1 MTAGT
6 NRTDDRRRFFKMG
19 AAAAV
24 GWTVG
29 APAVHGEDSGSA
41 VKDGTYLEPSRRV
54 PIVAEAD
61 VVVCGGGPAGVAAAL
76 AAARAGARTRL
87 LETHGCLGGIW
98 TSGLLSYILDSS
110 NKPGI
115 MHEILTALQAREK
128 DVRRAPSMYDPEAVK
143 LLLEQMCEEAGVEL
157 QLHTHCAA
165 AVRDEAN
172 RLALVVT
179 ESKSGREAVAGKVF
193 VDCTGEGDVAHQ
205 AGCGWDYGRPETG
218 DAQPMSFVVLL
229 TGIHLDE
236 IRPYVSSMPGDTWAG
251 PKDALAG
258 LIKESS
264 GFGPS
269 YSKPSLFPIRETLFC
284 LMANHEYQLRGFDA
298 REVTKATLQGRAELH
313 RMIDGLRSL
322 GGPWKDIRIC
332 NSPERIGV
340 RESRRIHG
348 RYTISGDDIARG
360 AQFDDAVCRCTFP
373 VDVHSTTAD
382 RGKGIEAAPVR
393 AKPFD
398 IPYRSLVAKDVQG
411 LMMAGRCISGDFYAH
426 SAYRVTGNAVSMGQA
441 AGLAAAT
448 AAKDGLLP
456 HEIDWTKLAKTAPWS
471 GSESRER
478 TR

>member
-1 MTAGT
+1 MTG
-6 NRTDDRRRFFKMG
+6 NRTGDRRRFFKTG

-24 GWTVG
+24 GWTF
-29 APAVHGEDSGSA
+29 AVPHAHSDDNSA
-41 VKDGTYLEPSRRV
+41 AMVQDGTYIEPSGRV
-54 PIVAEAD
+54 PIVAQAD
-61 VVVCGGGPAGVAAAL
+61 VVVCGGGPAGVAAAV

-87 LETHGCLGGIW
+87 FEAHGCLGGIW
-98 TSGLLSYILDSS
+98 TSGLLSYILDSG

-115 MHEILTALQAREK
+115 MREILTTLRAREK
-128 DVRRAPSMYDPEAVK
+128 NVRRAPSMEDPEAVK
-143 LLLEQMCEEAGVEL
+143 LVLEQMCAEAGVEL
-157 QLHTHCAA
+157 QLHTQCAA
-165 AVRDEAN
+165 AVRDQAN

-193 VDCTGEGDVAHQ
+193 IDCTGEGDVAHQ
-205 AGCGWDYGRPETG
+205 AGCGWDYGRPEAG

-251 PKDALAG
+251 PKDALAK
-258 LIKESS
+258 LIEESS

-284 LMANHEYQLRGFDA
+284 LMANHEYEFRGFDA
-298 REVTKATLQGRAELH
+298 RDVTQATLQGRAELH
-313 RMIDGLRSL
+313 RMIDGLRGL

-332 NSPERIGV
+332 SSPERIGV

-348 RYTISGDDIARG
+348 HYTISSDDITRG
-360 AQFDDAVCRCTFP
+360 ARFDDAVCRCAFP

-398 IPYRSLVAKDVQG
+398 IPYRSLVAKDVDG

-426 SAYRVTGNAVSMGQA
+426 SAYRVTGNAVGMGQA

-448 AAKDGLLP
+448 AVKDGKLP
-456 HEIDWTKLAKTAPWS
+456 HEIDWSELAKTAPWNES
-471 GSESRER
+471 G
-478 TR
+478 

>member
-1 MTAGT
+1 MTAAT
-6 NRTDDRRRFFKMG
+6 DRTAGRRGFFKTG
-19 AAAAV
+19 AAAAL
-24 GWTVG
+24 GLTLG
-29 APAVHGEDSGSA
+29 APRVQGDDAGGATVD
-41 VKDGTYLEPSRRV
+41 DGNYIEPSRRV
-54 PIVAEAD
+54 PIATEAD

-76 AAARAGARTRL
+76 AAARAGAKTRL
-87 LETHGCLGGIW
+87 LEAHGCLGGIW
-98 TSGLLSYILDSS
+98 TSGLLSYILDSG

-115 MHEILTALQAREK
+115 MREILVALQAREK
-128 DVRRAPSMYDPEAVK
+128 AARRAPSMYDPEAVK
-143 LLLEQMCEEAGVEL
+143 LLLEQMCDEAGVEL
-157 QLHTHCAA
+157 QLHTQCAA
-165 AVRDEAN
+165 AVRDAAN

-193 VDCTGEGDVAHQ
+193 IDCTGEGDVAHQ
-205 AGCGWDYGRPETG
+205 AGCGWDYGRPETSE
-218 DAQPMSFVVLL
+218 AQPMSFIVLL

-258 LIKESS
+258 LMKESS

-284 LMANHEYQLRGFDA
+284 LMANHEYEVCGFDA
-298 REVTKATLQGRAELH
+298 RDVTKATLRGRAELH

-332 NSPERIGV
+332 SSPERIGV

-348 RYTISGDDIARG
+348 RYTISSDDIMRG
-360 AQFDDAVCRCTFP
+360 AQFDDAVCRCAFP

-382 RGKGIEAAPVR
+382 RGKGIEEAPVR

-398 IPYRSLVAKDVQG
+398 IPYRSLVAKDVDG

-426 SAYRVTGNAVSMGQA
+426 AAYRVTGNAVAMGEA

-448 AAKDGLLP
+448 AAKDRVLP
-456 HEIDWTKLAKTAPWS
+456 HEIDWAALGKTATGS
-471 GSESRER
+471 GGA
-478 TR
+478 

>member
-1 MTAGT
+1 MST
-6 NRTDDRRRFFKMG
+6 NRRADRRRFFQTG

-24 GWTVG
+24 GWSFGVPSVHG
-29 APAVHGEDSGSA
+29 NGVSPAVVH
-41 VKDGTYLEPSRRV
+41 DGTYIEPSRPV
-54 PIVAEAD
+54 PIMDEAD

-87 LETHGCLGGIW
+87 FEAHGCLGGIW
-98 TSGLLSYILDSS
+98 TSGLLTYILDSG

-115 MHEILTALQAREK
+115 MREILTTLQAREK
-128 DVRRAPSMYDPEAVK
+128 DARRAPSMYDPEAVK
-143 LLLEQMCEEAGVEL
+143 LLLEQMCEEAGVEW
-157 QLHTHCAA
+157 QFHTQCAA
-165 AVRDEAN
+165 AVRDQTN
-172 RLALVVT
+172 RLALIVT
-179 ESKSGREAVAGKVF
+179 ESKSGREAVAGKIF
-193 VDCTGEGDVAHQ
+193 IDCTGEGDLAHQ

-251 PKDALAG
+251 PKDALAK

-284 LMANHEYQLRGFDA
+284 LMANHEYELQGFDA
-298 REVTKATLQGRAELH
+298 RDVTRASVQGRAELH
-313 RMIDGLRSL
+313 RMIDGLRGL

-332 NSPERIGV
+332 ASPERIGV

-348 RYTISGDDIARG
+348 RYTISSDDIQHGAR
-360 AQFDDAVCRCTFP
+360 FDDAVCRCAFP

-398 IPYRSLVAKDVQG
+398 IPYRSLVAKEVDG

-426 SAYRVTGNAVSMGQA
+426 SAYRVTGNAVAMGQA
-441 AGLAAAT
+441 AGWAAAAAT
-448 AAKDGLLP
+448 RDGKLP
-456 HEIDWTKLAKTAPWS
+456 HEIDWSELAKTAPWY
-471 GSESRER
+471 EDD
-478 TR
+478 

>member
-1 MTAGT
+1 MTSAS
-6 NRTDDRRRFFKMG
+6 NRTADRRRFFQTG
-19 AAAAV
+19 AAAAL
-24 GWTVG
+24 GWTLGTPG
-29 APAVHGEDSGSA
+29 AQSDEAEGGVVQND
-41 VKDGTYLEPSRRV
+41 TYLEPSRRV
-54 PIVAEAD
+54 PVVAEAD

-76 AAARAGARTRL
+76 AAARAGAKTRL
-87 LETHGCLGGIW
+87 LEAHGCLGGIW
-98 TSGLLSYILDSS
+98 TSGLLSYILDSG

-115 MHEILTALQAREK
+115 MREILTALQAREK
-128 DVRRAPSMYDPEAVK
+128 DTRRAPSMYDPEAVK
-143 LLLEQMCEEAGVEL
+143 LLLEQMCEEAGVEW
-157 QLHTHCAA
+157 QLHTQCAA
-165 AVRDEAN
+165 AVRDAAN

-179 ESKSGREAVAGKVF
+179 ESKSGREAVLGKVF
-193 VDCTGEGDVAHQ
+193 IDCTGEGDVAHQ

-251 PKDALAG
+251 PKDALAE
-258 LIKESS
+258 LIKKTS

-284 LMANHEYQLRGFDA
+284 LMANHEYELQGFDA
-298 REVTKATLQGRAELH
+298 RDVTKATWQGRAELH

-322 GGPWKDIRIC
+322 GGPWKDVRIC

-340 RESRRIHG
+340 RESRRIRG
-348 RYTISGDDIARG
+348 LYTITSDDIAHG
-360 AQFDDAVCRCTFP
+360 AQFDDAVCRCAFP

-398 IPYRSLVAKDVQG
+398 IPYRSLVAKDVDG

-426 SAYRVTGNAVSMGQA
+426 SAYRVTGNAVAMGQA

-448 AAKDGLLP
+448 AARDGVLP
-456 HEIDWTKLAKTAPWS
+456 HQIHWPELGKTAPWS
-471 GSESRER
+471 GNA
-478 TR
+478 